1 MQVET
6 LINFFVP
13 FFRHFFPPSLAPKL
27 RKLLVFFHLAGNEKL
42 GYEHTFQPYIYSLR
56 RGYGAKRP
64 PPRLYINSDPT
75 AFKGSLLTIVNENN
89 QLYRNSRFIKHEEKL
104 SFGEVPTS

>member
-64 PPRLYINSDPT
+64 PPGYT
-75 AFKGSLLTIVNENN
+75 
-89 QLYRNSRFIKHEEKL
+89 
-104 SFGEVPTS
+104 